1 MCERH
6 NSPSG
11 GPTSDGRCSRTPSL
25 WSPKR
30 HPVQECGDPVATSPG
45 CPRSIW
51 NPTLKARALL
61 AGAQLPSSLDMPT
74 PQD

>member
-1 MCERH
+1 MRDTIAHPGALPQMEGALGLLPC
-6 NSPSG
+6 G
-11 GPTSDGRCSRTPSL
+11 L
-25 WSPKR
+25 LQR

-45 CPRSIW
+45 SPRSIW

-74 PQD
+74 PLD